1 MIEQVSFGPLGIVL
15 LLLGACASPSVHMP
29 STTRSEVDIDGVGF
43 TVHHDRT
50 RAEVVR
56 TTPLAEPGL
65 RTMLAISSIAME
77 TASGC
82 PVRPGTIY
90 GDRVMVE
97 AFLDCPDSPPDSP
110 SATLRPAGVF
120 LPSR

>member
-1 MIEQVSFGPLGIVL
+1 MIGQVASGPLGVVL
-15 LLLGACASPSVHMP
+15 LLLGACATPSVPML
-29 STTRSEVDIDGVGF
+29 SATRSDIDVRGVSF

-65 RTMLAISSIAME
+65 RPMLAMSVIAME

-82 PVRPGTIY
+82 PIRPGTLY
-90 GDRVMVE
+90 GDRVMAE
-97 AFLDCPDSPPDSP
+97 AFLDCPDNPGV
-110 SATLRPAGVF
+110 TLRPRWVF
-120 LPSR
+120 TPPR

>member
-1 MIEQVSFGPLGIVL
+1 MIGSFPLSPLGVVL
-15 LLLGACASPSVHMP
+15 LLLGACASPSVPML
-29 STTRSEVDIDGVGF
+29 SATRSEVDIDGVGF

-65 RTMLAISSIAME
+65 RPMLLMSRTAME

-82 PVRPGTIY
+82 PIRPGTLY
-90 GDRVMVE
+90 GDRVMAE
-97 AFLDCPDSPPDSP
+97 AFLDCPDSPGV
-110 SATLRPAGVF
+110 TLRPAWVF
-120 LPSR
+120 TPPQ